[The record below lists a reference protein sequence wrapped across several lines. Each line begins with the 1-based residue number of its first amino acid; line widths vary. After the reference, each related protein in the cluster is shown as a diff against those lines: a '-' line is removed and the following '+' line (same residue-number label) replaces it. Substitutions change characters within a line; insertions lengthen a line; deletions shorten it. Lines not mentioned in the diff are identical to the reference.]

1 MKKLLLAVL
10 LLASIFCV
18 AQANRN
24 DVVIDEIMAD
34 PSPPVQLTKGLPE
47 VEFIEL
53 KNNSQKVF
61 NLNGWKISDATTTAT
76 ISMNFML
83 LPDSFVV
90 ISTTGGAALLS
101 PFARSIGVTNFPSLN
116 NDGELIYL
124 TSKDGKMIHALEYSS
139 KWYQN
144 DVKSNGGWTLEM
156 VDTKNTCSGASNW
169 TASKNSLGGTPGRK
183 NSIDAINPDK
193 IPPALLRSYATD
205 SINIVIIFDEPLDS
219 SSAAMAVNYF
229 ISDDIGNALFAIAV
243 GPLFDKVMLRLQ
255 RPLEGNKTY
264 SILAKNINDCA
275 GNQIGMLNTARVGP
289 AFMVD
294 SFDVVINE
302 ILFNPKP
309 AGLDYVELYNRS
321 KKTIDLKDLYLA
333 NKTTSGSI
341 GSLKQLSISSRLF
354 FPGDYLV
361 LTESAAIIKQQYHAK
376 NADAFLELNALPSY
390 PDDLGTVILLN
401 TTGRLIDQVSYSEK
415 WHFKLIDNDKG
426 VALERIDFNKPSQDA
441 SNWHSAATSM
451 GYGTPTYQNS
461 QFMNS
466 SVADGN
472 ITLIPQ
478 TFSPDNDGYNDFIT
492 VTYNFPEPGYVCN
505 IILYD
510 LNGRAVKY
518 LTRNALCG
526 LTGYFRWDGLDEKNN
541 KLPVGIY
548 IMISEIFNLKGKTK
562 KFKNGIV
569 LAKKLT

>member
-1 MKKLLLAVL
+1 
-10 LLASIFCV
+10 
-18 AQANRN
+18 
-24 DVVIDEIMAD
+24 
-34 PSPPVQLTKGLPE
+34 
-47 VEFIEL
+47 
-53 KNNSQKVF
+53 
-61 NLNGWKISDATTTAT
+61 
-76 ISMNFML
+76 
-83 LPDSFVV
+83 
-90 ISTTGGAALLS
+90 
-101 PFARSIGVTNFPSLN
+101 
-116 NDGELIYL
+116 
-124 TSKDGKMIHALEYSS
+124 
-139 KWYQN
+139 
-144 DVKSNGGWTLEM
+144 
-156 VDTKNTCSGASNW
+156 
-169 TASKNSLGGTPGRK
+169 
-183 NSIDAINPDK
+183 
-193 IPPALLRSYATD
+193 
-205 SINIVIIFDEPLDS
+205 
-219 SSAAMAVNYF
+219 
-229 ISDDIGNALFAIAV
+229 
-243 GPLFDKVMLRLQ
+243 
-255 RPLEGNKTY
+255 
-264 SILAKNINDCA
+264 
-275 GNQIGMLNTARVGP
+275 
-289 AFMVD
+289 
-294 SFDVVINE
+294 
-302 ILFNPKP
+302 
-309 AGLDYVELYNRS
+309 
-321 KKTIDLKDLYLA
+321 
-333 NKTTSGSI
+333 
-341 GSLKQLSISSRLF
+341 
-354 FPGDYLV
+354 
-361 LTESAAIIKQQYHAK
+361 
-376 NADAFLELNALPSY
+376 
-390 PDDLGTVILLN
+390 
-401 TTGRLIDQVSYSEK
+401 LIDQVSYSEK